1 MRNQEIVNSNVD
13 SNVDVNVYVLLSKKK
28 FEKYSIFGKLI

>member
-13 SNVDVNVYVLLSKKK
+13 SNVDVNVYKDVLLFKKK
-28 FEKYSIFGKLI
+28 IWKV

>member
-13 SNVDVNVYVLLSKKK
+13 SNVDVNVYKDVLLFKKK
-28 FEKYSIFGKLI
+28 I

>member
-13 SNVDVNVYVLLSKKK
+13 SNVDVNVYKDVLLFKKT
-28 FEKYSIFGKLI
+28 I